1 VEGNA
6 KFGRGAV
13 DGGGAGVRDEQAARA
28 CLRFGAAQFK
38 PARAG
43 PGSVSSSNIARAIA
57 GW

>member
-1 VEGNA
+1 MEGNA
-6 KFGRGAV
+6 KVGRGAV
-13 DGGGAGVRDEQAARA
+13 DGGGAGVRDEQAGRA

-43 PGSVSSSNIARAIA
+43 RGSVSSSITARPIA